1 MNNYPITDY
10 TKEKAKEYNVFVK
23 KSDKRF
29 YKLDVFDSNGYYI
42 TSIGDFRYKDF
53 PTYAKEEGIE
63 KALVKRYLYH
73 LRHSKDIS
81 KKGSRG
87 WWASVLLW

>member
-1 MNNYPITDY
+1 MNNYVITDY
-10 TKEKAKEYNVFVK
+10 SKERAKEHNVTIK
-23 KSDKRF
+23 KSHIRF
-29 YKLDVFDSNGYYI
+29 YKLDLYDNNGHYI

-53 PTYAKEEGIE
+53 PTYIKEEGFD
-63 KALVKRYLYH
+63 KALVRRYLYH

-87 WWASVLLW
+87 WWAAMLLW